1 MPKLREDRD
10 KVTGRFRPGHTVSL
24 RHGSY
29 SSISK
34 NIPLTV
40 RRQVRGIRESLIRD
54 IGGVEPALTAA

>member
-1 MPKLREDRD
+1 MLKLSKDRD
-10 KVTGRFRPGHTVSL
+10 KVTGRFLPGHAALL
-24 RHGSY
+24 RHGGY